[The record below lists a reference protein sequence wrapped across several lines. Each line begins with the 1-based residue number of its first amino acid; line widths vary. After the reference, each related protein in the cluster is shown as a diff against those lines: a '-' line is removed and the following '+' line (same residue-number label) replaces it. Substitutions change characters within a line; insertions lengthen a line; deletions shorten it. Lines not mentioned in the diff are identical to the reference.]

1 MEKRIYRS
9 KTNRIIGGVCGG
21 VGDYLGIDPVLVRLL
36 WVGSILLAGVGLL
49 FYLIAWIVI
58 PEEREPTTDSS
69 ASTSPTDDS
78 GKAHFYTTGW
88 ATKESETTCK
98 AIDSRKGSLV
108 IAVLFLFIGGFLLL
122 NRFFAIFSW
131 KVFIGI
137 LFVFLGG
144 VFLYGFFREVKK

>member
-58 PEEREPTTDSS
+58 PEER
-69 ASTSPTDDS
+69 
-78 GKAHFYTTGW
+78 
-88 ATKESETTCK
+88 
-98 AIDSRKGSLV
+98 
-108 IAVLFLFIGGFLLL
+108 
-122 NRFFAIFSW
+122 
-131 KVFIGI
+131 
-137 LFVFLGG
+137 
-144 VFLYGFFREVKK
+144 